1 MLQRDIFFV
10 LARAR
15 RLTRADSQVFEDS
28 VELQKIYMKAR
39 DQYGE
44 KGARIVSKVNNS
56 CHNFERNLYIYLFSI
71 GEYIKPDTLKNLIW
85 KSNSCMPS
93 CARINKYLIC

>member
-15 RLTRADSQVFEDS
+15 RLTRADSKVFEDS

-56 CHNFERNLYIYLFSI
+56 CHNFERICIYIYLQLVSI
-71 GEYIKPDTLKNLIW
+71 LNQTLQKILHIW
-85 KSNSCMPS
+85 K
-93 CARINKYLIC
+93 IK